1 MPIEAHVKK
10 LKTIYRAMDRE
21 YAKAASFYSFG
32 CQGCPDNCCSTYFF
46 HYTIAEY
53 LYLLQGF
60 WALDREKKEEIM
72 EQTTNMCDPMPRD
85 SYLCP
90 LNLRGLCVLYSHRT
104 MICRL
109 HGLPFEVQRP
119 EGQKDEG
126 TGCAKFE
133 KERALSGLPYRRI
146 SRTPFYTG
154 LANLEREIRAGIG
167 YFQGFKKTI
176 AEMIRDGGKKENLRG
191 IMDSLTQSINLPSL

>member
-10 LKTIYRAMDRE
+10 LKTIYSAMDRE

-32 CQGCPDNCCSTYFF
+32 CQECPDNCCSTYFF

-60 WALDREKKEEIM
+60 WALNREKKEEIM
-72 EQTTNMCDPMPRD
+72 EQATNMCDPMPRD

-90 LNLRGLCVLYSHRT
+90 LNLRGLCVLYPHRT

-119 EGQKDEG
+119 DGQREEGP
-126 TGCAKFE
+126 GCPRFE
-133 KERALSGLPYRRI
+133 NERTRTGLPYRRI
-146 SRTPFYTG
+146 ERTPFYTD
-154 LANLEREIRAGIG
+154 LVNLERKIRAEVPH
-167 YFQGFKKTI
+167 FRRFKKTI
-176 AEMIRDGGKKENLRG
+176 AEMIRDGGKKESLPAILR
-191 IMDSLTQSINLPSL
+191 SLASQESFPPL